1 MTAPV
6 LTTEAVME
14 ALSNN
19 WQPITALIF
28 KMQIKEMMDARF
40 LQIKLKELE
49 RKGIVMVEPQMGK
62 KHFKLNEP
70 DDAVVNDDED
80 FFDVDILNESSWT
93 EIKDYPRSQE
103 NLDFIQSEVEFLL
116 EKIDGMDVFDEN
128 TEDEIIMHIM
138 GLTGLGSTYHEND
151 ENQIALNL
159 FESALKLA
167 IGEDFYNVKITILK
181 DIGNIF
187 SSEDNHKEAIKYYEN
202 ALELSIL
209 EESSPF
215 DQEVL
220 FDLGT
225 SYSNVN
231 QPEKAIVCFEK
242 IAKRDPE
249 LDIIWSALGLAYSA
263 NKEYDKAAENFEIA
277 LQFNPLDKDIK
288 DKLNFVKNQIK
299 KNEHFA
305 LEELKK
311 PSQELQDESITSLL
325 KDLNEKFSELL
336 SLTEFSNAIHIKSY
350 INDLIKPFFEKPS
363 DRKIK
368 KLKKSIEQHIE
379 GWPEDK
385 REEFFNE
392 YFRTIKRYEELQP
405 SKWKKYGSAL
415 LKLIPILR

>member
-1 MTAPV
+1 
-6 LTTEAVME
+6 
-14 ALSNN
+14 
-19 WQPITALIF
+19 
-28 KMQIKEMMDARF
+28 
-40 LQIKLKELE
+40 
-49 RKGIVMVEPQMGK
+49 
-62 KHFKLNEP
+62 
-70 DDAVVNDDED
+70 
-80 FFDVDILNESSWT
+80 VDILNESSWT